1 MVLVPVL
8 VLVVVCSG
16 QQPWAD
22 RIWGREVERELG
34 SAAKATSGEGTSAP
48 AGRKERTA
56 PGTGLAARHWHWRR
70 CSAKKGVYIPSWAGT
85 LVHNATPIAPLFGR
99 PNGLVSVWWR
109 QIK

>member
-48 AGRKERTA
+48 AGRKDRTRNRISSQA
-56 PGTGLAARHWHWRR
+56 LALAQVR
-70 CSAKKGVYIPSWAGT
+70 AKKGVYIPSWAGT